1 MKNLEYIADE
11 LFNKIRGRY
20 PSVTVGD
27 NDATITNM
35 PKQGRFFEFDFQPG
49 KKVSISLDE
58 DGIAVMYSTKLFDS
72 NDASLKSNWF
82 RFLKELRLFAKK
94 RMLNFDTRDI
104 TKNSL
109 DKRDYEYLS
118 TEKQMSES
126 KLYGTSRTSFQDIGS
141 AKMIVKHSQP
151 INREQPAG
159 RTRDIAGIYIES
171 ESGERFKYPMKHL
184 NGARAMSMHVAEG
197 GTPYDD
203 FGKHII
209 GLSEEL
215 SKLRKFK
222 TYMNRSSVMA
232 EGLAGYMDIVNER
245 IEAVKKTTH
254 ALQSK
259 AKYQEAFKNF
269 DNTVLEEVP
278 EDVSN
283 SWIDEL
289 TIKQFNEELKGV
301 FPYIY
306 KLVSEANKVKD
317 LGPEDLI
324 GEGFDPQEF
333 KGVIK
338 GFEVSGDDGEE
349 EGADIHYTAKIVDG
363 KPVVDP
369 KSIKVHAY
377 GNNPSSKLG
386 YDVDND
392 TDMIMN
398 YGGVDAE
405 EILRSAQED
414 AEEEWNNRDNK
425 YAHGE
430 DVETEGAVK
439 GMVMDMEDDA
449 ADMSRDEFIE
459 KYGRGYADIWD
470 KVNDEDYMDPDYM
483 SPESYDFEPIADD
496 IISGAKFNQETPMTE
511 YERAFEDF
519 KMAAANA
526 AAKGEKDFEYP
537 KGSGKKHPT
546 KMDKAT
552 AAKLL
557 ADSQTNEDDAIALG
571 TVGKKYLGMYKT
583 HGADYLAQ
591 VLKMDK
597 ATFGKEMVKADGDPA
612 KLIQNFL
619 SKRGFNEAQQL
630 DELAFLPFLIP
641 AASVAMRGL
650 MNPAV
655 RQGAMKGGKA
665 VVGWALKNPVKA
677 TVGTAAA
684 TNPIDTK
691 NAVVGAVDGA
701 KKLKKGIDDAGE
713 LVQNA
718 KKAVSDIGNKIPTK
732 DDLIKLLPGV
742 PNLGGL
748 ASIARQYA
756 LPAAV
761 VAALALGGV
770 AAYKKLFGGKKEGDD
785 QDTVDLSPKGQ
796 GDELKG
802 PQETPLDEFVKSMYD
817 YTQNAFPK
825 GETAVLTSVQKKYG
839 DKAVPEAGK
848 MIDELLA
855 GQDSEMA
862 RIQALAGLR

>member
-72 NDASLKSNWF
+72 NNASLKSNWF
-82 RFLKELRLFAKK
+82 GFLKELRLFAKK

-151 INREQPAG
+151 INHEQPAG

-232 EGLAGYMDIVNER
+232 EGLAGYMEVVNER
-245 IEAVKKTTH
+245 IEAVKKTAH

-289 TIKQFNEELKGV
+289 TIRQFNEELKGV

-306 KLVSEANKVKD
+306 RLVSEANKTKE
-317 LGPEDLI
+317 LGPDDIIEASGYEGGDEPQKHSFRIDGDYDEDRGITEKETEMMTKQLVDMGLKAHVEPDENVQGGI
-324 GEGFDPQEF
+324 IVHTMSPEN
-333 KGVIK
+333 VIASAL
-338 GFEVSGDDGEE
+338 E
-349 EGADIHYTAKIVDG
+349 
-363 KPVVDP
+363 
-369 KSIKVHAY
+369 
-377 GNNPSSKLG
+377 KLE
-386 YDVDND
+386 YQVEA
-392 TDMIMN
+392 I
-398 YGGVDAE
+398 
-405 EILRSAQED
+405 AQEG
-414 AEEEWNNRDNK
+414 K
-425 YAHGE
+425 
-430 DVETEGAVK
+430 VK

-449 ADMSRDEFIE
+449 ADMSREEFIE

-496 IISGAKFNQETPMTE
+496 IISGAEFNQDAPMTE

-557 ADSQTNEDDAIALG
+557 ADSQTNEDDPINLG
-571 TVGKKYLGMYKT
+571 TVGKKYLGMYKA

-597 ATFGKEMVKADGDPA
+597 ATFGKEMVRADGDPA

-619 SKRGFNEAQQL
+619 SKKGFMDESLKEEQLNE
-630 DELAFLPFLIP
+630 FLPLLLP
-641 AASVAMRGL
+641 AAGAALRFAA
-650 MNPAV
+650 PAAG
-655 RQGAMKGGKA
+655 RLAMKGGKS
-665 VVGWALKNPVKA
+665 VLNWMGRNKG
-677 TVGTAAA
+677 TTAAIGGGA
-684 TNPIDTK
+684 Y
-691 NAVVGAVDGA
+691 VGKQAKDAVD
-701 KKLKKGIDDAGE
+701 AGKE
-713 LVQNA
+713 FIN
-718 KKAVSDIGNKIPTK
+718 DIKDKIP
-732 DDLIKLLPGV
+732 DVEDLKKLLPGM
-742 PNLGGL
+742 PNLDGL
-748 ASIARQYA
+748 ATIAKQYA

-761 VAALALGGV
+761 VGALALGGV
-770 AAYKKLFGGKKEGDD
+770 AAYKKLFGDKEQEGDD
-785 QDTVDLSPKGQ
+785 QDTVDLSPQGQ